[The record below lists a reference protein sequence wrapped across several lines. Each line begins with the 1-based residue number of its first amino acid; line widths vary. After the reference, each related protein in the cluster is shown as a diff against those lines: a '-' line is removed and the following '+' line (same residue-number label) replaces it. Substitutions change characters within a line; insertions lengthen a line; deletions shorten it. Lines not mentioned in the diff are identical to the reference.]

1 MKDNNIKR
9 IMLNIQYKINIK
21 ISNFISSVFY
31 DNQLEPLYDIKI
43 DHWLHFIYS
52 VIKYENSFSFIIIQ
66 NENFENESNKQEVE
80 VIFQFV

>member
-9 IMLNIQYKINIK
+9 IMLNIQYKMNIK

-43 DHWLHFIYS
+43 DHWLHFIY
-52 VIKYENSFSFIIIQ
+52 
-66 NENFENESNKQEVE
+66 
-80 VIFQFV
+80 